1 MWLMKTADFLTII
14 ANPAAKV
21 LNGIAAGFLA
31 VMMVLTGVD
40 VLGRYV
46 FNKPVPGSYEMTEF
60 MMPIVIA
67 FGLAFCALEKGHV
80 KVELVTSRLPER
92 TQAVMK
98 TIVCLVFLG
107 IFILVTWQT
116 WLRAK
121 GMIDVGQLSMVLYI
135 PVYPFVLSV
144 AVGCAALCI
153 VILRDVFSYLT
164 EALNR

>member
-1 MWLMKTADFLTII
+1 MWLRKITDFLTII

-21 LNGIAAGFLA
+21 LNYIAAAFLA

-40 VLGRYV
+40 VLGRYL

-60 MMPIVIA
+60 MMPVVIA
-67 FGLAFCALEKGHV
+67 FGLAYCALEKGHV
-80 KVELVTSRLPER
+80 RVELVTSRLPKR
-92 TQAVMK
+92 TQAVMN
-98 TIVCLVFLG
+98 TIVTLVFLG
-107 IFILVTWQT
+107 LFILVTWQT

-121 GMIDVGQLSMVLYI
+121 GMIDVGQLSLTLYI

-153 VILRDVFSYLT
+153 VVLRDLFSYLT
-164 EALNR
+164 EAVNR